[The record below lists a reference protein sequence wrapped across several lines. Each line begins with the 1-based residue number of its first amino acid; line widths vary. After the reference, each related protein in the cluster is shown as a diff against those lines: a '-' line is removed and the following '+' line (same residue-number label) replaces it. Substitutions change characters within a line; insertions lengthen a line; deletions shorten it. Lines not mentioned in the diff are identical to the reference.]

1 MNIDENEC
9 AFYEITIKNQNATLQ
24 SQIIINQDYPKV
36 YPLFLININWKH
48 DRNNTNDEAVRVSL
62 TNFSFNSNDLIL
74 NAILIIGHGKRIEHL

>member
-48 DRNNTNDEAVRVSL
+48 AKTKKRRAGRTGKSKLKVRIRQS
-62 TNFSFNSNDLIL
+62 I
-74 NAILIIGHGKRIEHL
+74 